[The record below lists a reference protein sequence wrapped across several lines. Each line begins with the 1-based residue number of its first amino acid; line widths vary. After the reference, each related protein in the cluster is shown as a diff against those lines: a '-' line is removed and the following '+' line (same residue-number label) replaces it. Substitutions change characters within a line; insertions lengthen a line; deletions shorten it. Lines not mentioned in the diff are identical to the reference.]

1 MLAAPQCDSPLQSGA
16 DILRICAS
24 AVDKE
29 KRSEEDG
36 GVDGGDVRV
45 RSKEVRLLACLVH
58 AFPPSSAQWTSSTK
72 ETGLLAH
79 LVTFLQVH
87 SSFLL
92 PSLVHRRMQKMH
104 RMGCL
109 SPSVSSP

>member
-1 MLAAPQCDSPLQSGA
+1 M
-16 DILRICAS
+16 
-24 AVDKE
+24 DKE

-58 AFPPSSAQWTSSTK
+58 AFPPSSAHWTSSTK

-92 PSLVHRRMQKMH
+92 PSLVHRLSCIAGCKKC
-104 RMGCL
+104 MGCL
-109 SPSVSSP
+109 SQRQLTIIYILAWL

>member
-45 RSKEVRLLACLVH
+45 VRSKEVRLLAWFMH
-58 AFPPSSAQWTSSTK
+58 FPPRPH
-72 ETGLLAH
+72 TGRRALKKLDCLLI
-79 LVTFLQVH
+79 
-87 SSFLL
+87 S
-92 PSLVHRRMQKMH
+92 
-104 RMGCL
+104 
-109 SPSVSSP
+109 